1 MQLLVFA
8 IITHAGGIMIVD
20 EREKIREELRAAC
33 LQVGIHPDTF
43 DNEPLIDEA
52 IKQRKK
58 YAERFNS
65 V

>member
-1 MQLLVFA
+1 M
-8 IITHAGGIMIVD
+8 TVD
-20 EREKIREELRAAC
+20 EREIIREELRAAC
-33 LQVGIHPDTF
+33 LQVGIHSDTF

-52 IKQRKK
+52 IKQRKE

>member
-1 MQLLVFA
+1 
-8 IITHAGGIMIVD
+8 MIVD